1 MGNVAQWIWRK
12 KQDWALKF
20 MHDLGIWHKA
30 HFFLQMET
38 KGDQEL
44 NTAHDDLA
52 SYYAQA

>member
-1 MGNVAQWIWRK
+1 MLHNGFGEKNKIGLSNLCMIWES
-12 KQDWALKF
+12 
-20 MHDLGIWHKA
+20 GIRLT
-30 HFFLQMET
+30 FFLQMET